1 MDNRQVDQLIINA
14 LSEDSGNGDATSE
27 RIFEREDT
35 SVGYLIAKEF
45 GILAGTK
52 IFSRVFQL
60 LDEGIDIE
68 WFIGEG
74 SKLEVNDRIAKISG
88 STITILRGERIAL
101 NLLQRMSGIA
111 SLTRLFVDEVSDYS
125 CRIVDTRKTTPGL
138 RLIEKYAVRVGG
150 GYNHRFNLSD
160 AIMIKDNHIQAAGGL
175 TNAIK
180 KVKESCPHTMKVE
193 VEIETLDDLEDAIQA
208 GVDIIMLDNMP
219 AEDMA
224 KGVQKTAGRVILEA
238 SGNVSLDTIG
248 LIASTGVDVISCG
261 KLTHSAMAL
270 DMSLKF

>member
-101 NLLQRMSGIA
+101 N
-111 SLTRLFVDEVSDYS
+111 F
-125 CRIVDTRKTTPGL
+125 
-138 RLIEKYAVRVGG
+138 
-150 GYNHRFNLSD
+150 YN
-160 AIMIKDNHIQAAGGL
+160 A
-175 TNAIK
+175 
-180 KVKESCPHTMKVE
+180 
-193 VEIETLDDLEDAIQA
+193 
-208 GVDIIMLDNMP
+208 
-219 AEDMA
+219 
-224 KGVQKTAGRVILEA
+224 
-238 SGNVSLDTIG
+238 
-248 LIASTGVDVISCG
+248 
-261 KLTHSAMAL
+261 
-270 DMSLKF
+270 